1 MTDITI
7 EQIESNWAR
16 DCKIDPIDLTI
27 SSTRQYELHHKYHKV
42 LNQLKREFRLVE
54 SAKKKLIN
62 LKTDYYEGN
71 MPAIQLKELGWE
83 PNKRRIFKQDLD
95 RILEADQQVIDANI
109 QLGEIKDMIEY
120 LESILRMIQQKQF
133 VIKNIIE
140 SKKFDQGGY

>member
-16 DCKIDPIDLTI
+16 DCKIDTTDLT
-27 SSTRQYELHHKYHKV
+27 SSSARQYELHSKYHKV
-42 LNQLKREFRLVE
+42 LNQIKKKYRITEA
-54 SAKKKLIN
+54 AKKKLIN

-71 MPAIQLKELGWE
+71 LPAIQLKELGWE

-95 RILEADQQVIDANI
+95 RILEADQDIISANLE
-109 QLGEIKDMIEY
+109 LGEIKDMIDY

-140 SKKFDQGGY
+140 DKKFVNGGY